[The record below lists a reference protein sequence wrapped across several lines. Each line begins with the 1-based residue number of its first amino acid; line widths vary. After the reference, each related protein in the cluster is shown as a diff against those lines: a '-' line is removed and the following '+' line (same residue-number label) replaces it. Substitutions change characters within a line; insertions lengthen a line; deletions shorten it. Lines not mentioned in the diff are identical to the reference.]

1 LPATGGVPVP
11 VDVRST
17 GAWLYVLYP
26 DRVVRLPGW
35 TPAGRGAGAAPDT
48 GK

>member
-1 LPATGGVPVP
+1 
-11 VDVRST
+11 
-17 GAWLYVLYP
+17 VLYP

-35 TPAGRGAGAAPDT
+35 APAGREAGAAPDT